1 MTEGDRGLSDRG
13 DRLRG
18 MNTQPR
24 TGRADGALMRA
35 VLLFAIVAG
44 FAGPAI
50 ADDDDDSLFPI
61 GDVTRFP
68 AKLREIPT
76 IFFTGDQLPPRPGLP
91 LELGDGFLDTGNLSP
106 GFDMPGGAVWQPR
119 LWVYGDYRSAVQ
131 SFGDGTSKPIYE
143 WANRLDAYANLQLTG
158 TERLLVGMHPLDQ
171 DQSGRFTGYTFGQ
184 AHKFN
189 NDFDGTISTLF
200 FEGDFGSTFPDLD
213 PKGDSPIDFGYSI
226 GRQPMQFQNGIMVN
240 DFIDAV
246 GITRNNIHVPGTSN
260 MRITGIYGWN
270 LNRPNRPEGSGRPF
284 ITGIDS
290 STETLD
296 STVDVDAMY
305 VGDESIYGSE
315 ANFGAAWAHRFGL
328 IFSTL
333 RINNSLATGAPTA
346 VSTNGSLI
354 SGEFSFTPYNSDDN
368 VYVDPF
374 VALGTYSPAAQDPMA
389 AGPLSALGILF
400 AGYGYGTS
408 YGIGTL
414 RTTISSE
421 AQDAVGF
428 ATGYQ
433 AFYGDHAEN
442 ITVEIGG
449 REAITSAG
457 FDALGIGAQ
466 YQHALTQR
474 TMWQVNASGALQEA
488 RNAAFAL
495 RTEIYVQF

>member
-1 MTEGDRGLSDRG
+1 VARAMTGF
-13 DRLRG
+13 
-18 MNTQPR
+18 
-24 TGRADGALMRA
+24 MRA
-35 VLLFAIVAG
+35 VVLLAVIAG
-44 FAGPAI
+44 GAAPAL
-50 ADDDDDSLFPI
+50 ADDDSGNLFPI

-131 SFGDGTSKPIYE
+131 ILNSGTAGKPVTE

-171 DQSGRFTGYTFGQ
+171 DQSGRFSGYSYSPTP
-184 AHKFN
+184 HWN
-189 NDFDGTISTLF
+189 NSFDGTISELF
-200 FEGDFGSTFPDLD
+200 FEGDFGSTLPNLD
-213 PKGDSPIDFGYSI
+213 SKGDSPIDFGYSI
-226 GRQPMQFQNGIMVN
+226 GRQPLQFQNGIMVN
-240 DFIDAV
+240 DIVDAV

-284 ITGIDS
+284 ITGLDS

-296 STVDVDAMY
+296 STIDIDAMY
-305 VGDESIYGSE
+305 IGDEALYGSE
-315 ANFGAAWAHRFGL
+315 VNFGAALTHRFGL

-333 RINNSLATGAPTA
+333 RINSSLATSAPTA

-374 VALGTYSPAAQDPMA
+374 VAIGNYSSAAQDPMA

-414 RTTISSE
+414 RTTISSV

-442 ITVEIGG
+442 VTLELGG
-449 REAITSAG
+449 RQATTSAG
-457 FDALGIGAQ
+457 FDALGLGAQ

-474 TMWQVNASGALQEA
+474 IMWQVNASGALQES
-488 RNAAFAL
+488 RSAAYAL